1 MNQQSYRKNFVIGV
15 VAIGAIAGIAV
26 GFFTAHG
33 MKGTGS
39 VSALPGRAGEMA
51 TGSVS
56 ALPGRAGEMGE
67 MKGMPMD
74 QMDMNA
80 TAPAGEKSMEG
91 MAGMPG
97 MSAAPSGAVAIPAV
111 ARQLIGVRSAS
122 AAYTTLT
129 QEIRTVGTV
138 GYDERG
144 LTQVT
149 LKISGWVREVFVNSI
164 GRPVRK
170 GEPLFTFYSPDLLA
184 TQDEYLLAVKTQ
196 AQLATS
202 PLDEAKANAA
212 SLVASAR
219 ERLRLWDLTDA
230 QITALEHRGKAEPVL
245 TVYAPSSGIVLKREA
260 LPGKYVEPGTTLYEV
275 ADLST
280 VWISAD
286 IYESEVASVKL
297 DQPISVSFSAY
308 PGETFRGNMAYIYP
322 SVNMEARTVRVRF
335 ELPNP
340 ELKLKP
346 GMYGNVTLQTDAV
359 KALVVPKEA
368 VLETGLRQLVF
379 MDRGQGQYEQTLVKL
394 GRRSQDEVEVME
406 GLKEGDRIV
415 TSANFLLDA
424 ESKLTSASSMQAMMG
439 RIGMGDWQMRGAHE
453 GKMEGMEGMDM
464 GKGGVSAPPG
474 REGEKDDMKGMP
486 MGDTK
491 GMEGMKGMQ
500 GMPMGDMKGMQGMK
514 GMESMPGM
522 DSGKGGVSAPPGRA
536 GEMGSK
542 KEGAETR
549 QAAGLSLTL
558 NTAPESPKA
567 GNVLLKLKLNDQAGK
582 PVTNA
587 QVVFVY
593 TMPMPG
599 MIDSKVSARHTK
611 DGLYEGTVLFGMG
624 GTWVVTVNVT
634 VPGRPPITE
643 KFQFSVAGG
652 GM

>member
-15 VAIGAIAGIAV
+15 VATGVIAGVAV

-33 MKGTGS
+33 MMGAGG
-39 VSALPGRAGEMA
+39 VSAPPGRAGEKG
-51 TGSVS
+51 TGGVSVS
-56 ALPGRAGEMGE
+56 PAQAGEMAEMEE
-67 MKGMPMD
+67 MKGMSMV
-74 QMDMNA
+74 QIDMSEMA
-80 TAPAGEKSMEG
+80 STGEKSMG
-91 MAGMPG
+91 GMPG
-97 MSAAPSGAVAIPAV
+97 MSASPSGAVAIPAV
-111 ARQLIGVRSAS
+111 TRQLIGVRSTS
-122 AAYTTLT
+122 AAYQTLT

-164 GRPVRK
+164 GRPIRK

-184 TQDEYLLAVKTQ
+184 SQDEYLLAVRTQ

-202 PLDEAKANAA
+202 PLEEAKANAA

-219 ERLRLWDLTDA
+219 ERLRLWDLTDK
-230 QITALEHRGKAEPVL
+230 QITALEHRGKAEPL
-245 TVYAPSSGIVLKREA
+245 FTVYAPSSGIVLKREA

-275 ADLST
+275 ADLSR

-297 DQPISVSFSAY
+297 DQPMSVSFAAY
-308 PGETFRGNMAYIYP
+308 PGEIFRGSKAYIYP
-322 SVNMEARTVRVRF
+322 SLNTEARTVRVRF

-340 ELKLKP
+340 GLKLKP
-346 GMYGNVTLQTDAV
+346 GMYGNVILQTDAV

-379 MDRGQGQYEQTLVKL
+379 MDRGQGRYEQRLVKL
-394 GRRSQDEVEVME
+394 GRRNQDEVEVME

-439 RIGMGDWQMRGAHE
+439 RIGMGDWQMRGAYE
-453 GKMEGMEGMDM
+453 GKMEGMQ
-464 GKGGVSAPPG
+464 
-474 REGEKDDMKGMP
+474 
-486 MGDTK
+486 MGDMK

-500 GMPMGDMKGMQGMK
+500 GMK
-514 GMESMPGM
+514 GMEM
-522 DSGKGGVSAPPGRA
+522 
-536 GEMGSK
+536 ESK
-542 KEGAETR
+542 KEMTRDETR

-558 NTAPESPKA
+558 KTVPENPKA
-567 GNVLLKLKLNDQAGK
+567 GNVQLKLTLNDQAGK

-587 QVVFVY
+587 QVLFVY

-599 MIDSKVSARHTK
+599 MTDSKAAARHTK

-624 GTWVVTVNVT
+624 GTWVVTANVT
-634 VPGRPPITE
+634 VPGRAPIAE